1 MRATLCKYSNSQV
14 GSSVHL
20 LIYLKA
26 DWGGEAAGS
35 KDPAR
40 MDRLKEGRMKLLV
53 MTVPSSRPSGH
64 LGAVTHSDLP
74 L

>member
-1 MRATLCKYSNSQV
+1 M
-14 GSSVHL
+14 
-20 LIYLKA
+20 IYLKA